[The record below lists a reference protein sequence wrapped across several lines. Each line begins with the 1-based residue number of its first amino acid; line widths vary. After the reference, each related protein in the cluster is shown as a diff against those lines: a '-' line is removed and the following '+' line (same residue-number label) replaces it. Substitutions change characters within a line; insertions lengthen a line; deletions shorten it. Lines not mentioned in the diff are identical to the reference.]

1 MKYHIGLIGCGGI
14 AGTWLQAVAQH
25 ADCRIA
31 LTYDLSPQAAAQRA
45 AEAGG
50 RAVADLDELFG
61 SEEINLIVVA
71 TPTPSHPDLVVRA
84 ARAGKHVLCEKPMAL
99 NLKECRRMAA
109 ACARSGVKL
118 AVGHSLRFW
127 GAFLTCRRLVAE
139 GAIGAPVSGSID
151 RMGAAR
157 LRPAAAAQTGD
168 TWRSQTRNTGGAVL
182 EGFIHEMDFT
192 RAVFGEVAAVD
203 CQIAGDQ
210 EYAGLLSPQLT
221 QALVRF
227 ESGALVT
234 LRTGGTVALPSMGY
248 WLAGTEGALRFSSWG
263 GPVEHYRHD
272 FQERK
277 LVECG
282 NTSAYYLELCDL
294 IRAIEEGGEPENSP
308 LNGEKNVGLGL
319 AMYRA
324 FETGRRV
331 SFEKGLPQRLPV
343 TYQNTQW

>member
-1 MKYHIGLIGCGGI
+1 MKYRIGLIGCGGI
-14 AGTWLQAVAQH
+14 AGTWVQAVAQH
-25 ADCRIA
+25 PDCHIA

-50 RAVADLDELFG
+50 RAVKDLEELFG
-61 SEEINLIVVA
+61 SDQIDMVIVA
-71 TPTPSHPDLVVRA
+71 TPTPSHPDLVIRA
-84 ARAGKHVLCEKPMAL
+84 AQAGKHALCEKPMAL
-99 NLKECRRMAA
+99 SLKECRRMGA
-109 ACARSGVKL
+109 ACQRAGVKL

-127 GAFLTCRRLVAE
+127 GAFLACRRLVAE

-151 RMGAAR
+151 RIWAAR
-157 LRPAAAAQTGD
+157 LHPVAEAGKD
-168 TWRSQTRNTGGAVL
+168 ETWRAQTRNTGGAVL
-182 EGFIHEMDFT
+182 EGFVHEMDFT

-210 EYAGLLSPQLT
+210 EYAGLLSPQIV

-248 WLAGTEGALRFSSWG
+248 WLAGTEGALRFTAWG
-263 GPVEHYRHD
+263 GPLEHYRHD
-272 FQERK
+272 FPEKK
-277 LVECG
+277 LVECEK
-282 NTSAYYLELCDL
+282 TSAYYLELCDL

-308 LNGEKNVGLGL
+308 ANGEKNVGLGL

-331 SFEKGLPQRLPV
+331 AFAEGIPLRLPA

>member
-1 MKYHIGLIGCGGI
+1 MKYRIGLIGCGNI
-14 AGTWLQAVAQH
+14 AGTWVQAVAQH
-25 ADCRIA
+25 PDCRIA

-45 AEAGG
+45 GEAGG
-50 RAVADLDELFG
+50 RAVAELDALFG
-61 SEEINLIVVA
+61 SEEINLVIVA

-84 ARAGKHVLCEKPMAL
+84 ARAGKHALCEKPMAL
-99 NLKECRRMAA
+99 SLRECRRMRA
-109 ACARSGVKL
+109 ACARAGVKL
-118 AVGHSLRFW
+118 AIGHSLRFW
-127 GAFLTCRRLVAE
+127 GAFLACRRLVAE

-157 LRPAAAAQTGD
+157 PRRADEARAD
-168 TWRSQTRNTGGAVL
+168 DHWRSQTRHTGGAVL

-210 EYAGLLSPQLT
+210 EYEGWCSPQIV

-227 ESGALVT
+227 ESGALAT

-272 FQERK
+272 FQEKK
-277 LVECG
+277 LVEG
-282 NTSAYYLELCDL
+282 EKTSAYYLELCDL

-331 SFEKGLPQRLPV
+331 VFEKGLPLRLPAR
-343 TYQNTQW
+343 YQNTKW

>member
-1 MKYHIGLIGCGGI
+1 MKYRIGLIGCGGI
-14 AGTWLQAVAQH
+14 AGTWVQAVAQH
-25 ADCRIA
+25 PDCLIA
-31 LTYDLSPQAAAQRA
+31 LTYDLSAQAAAGRA

-50 RAVADLDELFG
+50 KAVGELDELFG
-61 SEEINLIVVA
+61 SEEINMVIVA
-71 TPTPSHPDLVVRA
+71 TPTPSHPEMVVRA
-84 ARAGKHVLCEKPMAL
+84 ARAGKHALCEKPMAL
-99 NLKECRRMAA
+99 NLKDCRRMRA
-109 ACARSGVKL
+109 ACERAGVKL
-118 AVGHSLRFW
+118 VVGHSLRFW
-127 GAFLTCRRLVAE
+127 GAFLACRRLVAE
-139 GAIGAPVSGSID
+139 GAIGAPVSGNID
-151 RMGAAR
+151 RMGAAKLR
-157 LRPAAAAQTGD
+157 LVAKARACD
-168 TWRSQTRNTGGAVL
+168 TWRGQTSNTGGAVL

-192 RAVFGEVAAVD
+192 RSVFGEVAAVD

-234 LRTGGTVALPSMGY
+234 LRTGSTVALPSMGY

-272 FQERK
+272 FQEK
-277 LVECG
+277 QLVECEK
-282 NTSAYYLELCDL
+282 TSAYYLELCDL

-331 SFEKGLPQRLPV
+331 YFEKGLPLRLPA
-343 TYQNTQW
+343 TYQNTRW